1 MKLNRKLGRKLRKN
15 SDYTHMTILGHIR
28 RLFCRSYH
36 VQFQDWS
43 IIEHPLEAE
52 AAQVQRAVSAIG
64 DQLGDSP
71 ANRRRLLQPVAAE
84 AVGEVK
90 VPNLRMR
97 PQDRVLVERVVV
109 VMSDPRPHQLERLE
123 GGD

>member
-1 MKLNRKLGRKLRKN
+1 MKLNRKPGRKLRKN

-43 IIEHPLEAE
+43 IIEHPLKPE
-52 AAQVQRAVSAIG
+52 AAQVEGAVSAIG
-64 DQLGDSP
+64 DQLGDG
-71 ANRRRLLQPVAAE
+71 AADRRRLLQPVAAE
-84 AVGEVK
+84 AVGEVE

-97 PQDRVLVERVVV
+97 PQDRVLIERIVVV
-109 VMSDPRPHQLERLE
+109 VS
-123 GGD
+123 